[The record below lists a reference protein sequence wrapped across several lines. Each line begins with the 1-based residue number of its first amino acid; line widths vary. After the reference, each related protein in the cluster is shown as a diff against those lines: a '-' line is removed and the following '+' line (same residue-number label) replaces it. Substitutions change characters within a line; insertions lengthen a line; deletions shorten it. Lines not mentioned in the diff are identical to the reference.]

1 LLIPVALLQTQQ
13 GRVQPW
19 QQLHVQ
25 RGLALL
31 MQDCLL
37 QAFQESD
44 QSGSG
49 HLTKQKCV
57 LVIKGLASH
66 LLHLSP
72 QASCSFA

>member
-1 LLIPVALLQTQQ
+1 M
-13 GRVQPW
+13 
-19 QQLHVQ
+19 
-25 RGLALL
+25 

-57 LVIKGLASH
+57 SVIKGLASD

-72 QASCSFA
+72 QASCAFA